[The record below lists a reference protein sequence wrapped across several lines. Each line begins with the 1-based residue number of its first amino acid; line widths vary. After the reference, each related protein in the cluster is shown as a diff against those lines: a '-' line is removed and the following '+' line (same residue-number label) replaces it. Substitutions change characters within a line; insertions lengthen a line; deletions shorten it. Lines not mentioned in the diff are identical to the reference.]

1 MTALPLP
8 LCIVMENAINGLLAL
23 DENSRQN
30 AVPLSGKTLK
40 IELSDLNLSFFFCIS
55 GQQDILIMSYGE
67 NPDVVICASSVN
79 LAKMSTLEDANRM
92 VLNQDVTITGD
103 VATVSKVQEF
113 FASVHIDWEEH
124 LSRLTGDLIA
134 HKISSGLRAG
144 ASWIRNSVKS
154 LSSDVSEYARYE
166 AEWLPDNHES
176 DGFIKQ
182 VNQLR
187 NDVDRL
193 EAKIK
198 RLVHKLNSQKH

>member
-30 AVPLSGKTLK
+30 AAPLSGKTLK
-40 IELSDLNLSFFFCIS
+40 IELSDLNLSFFLSIS
-55 GQQDILIMSYGE
+55 GRQDILIMSYGE
-67 NPDVVICASSVN
+67 NPDVVIRASSIN

-92 VLNQDVTITGD
+92 VLNQDVNISGD

-144 ASWIRNSVKS
+144 ASWLRNSVKS
-154 LSSDVSEYARYE
+154 LSSDISEYARYE
-166 AEWLPDNHES
+166 AEWMPDSHES

-193 EAKIK
+193 EAKMK